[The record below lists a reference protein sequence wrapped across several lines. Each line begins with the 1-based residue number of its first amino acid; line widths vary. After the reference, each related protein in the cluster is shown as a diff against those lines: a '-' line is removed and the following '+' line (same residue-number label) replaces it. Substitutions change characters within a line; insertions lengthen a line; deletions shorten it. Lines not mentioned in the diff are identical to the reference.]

1 MTLRSPLFASLLLAL
16 PLLALSSPS
25 AAGRRAGRGEA
36 ELMAA
41 PPVLPAMV
49 ADVYGQGD
57 YSPQDPVLAL
67 ALASAGLTADEALS
81 GAAASLALDGAAAT
95 SSGPITWAARRAGFP
110 GNIRALAIGRSRTPR
125 PPASVQELLA
135 QGRREGLRVGLA
147 RARQDQDD
155 VWVVLLAAPVELP
168 TFPRQY
174 LPGESLDL
182 ALPAGTSWRL
192 VDPDGQVLG
201 GQGPI
206 ELPLELSGEWLLAL
220 EPERGEALSLPLFVG
235 EEMPPARLLH
245 RHDLVLRGAEEA
257 TVLATELL
265 QELRREAGL
274 AALDPDPTLEL
285 LMRQPAEA
293 ALRGELAPSAV
304 RERLRAGGFRGALYV
319 LRCEGETVVGCLE
332 ASWDSVEGRAGL
344 LDPELSVATVRAAV
358 TGGRVR
364 LLLVLAGD

>member
-1 MTLRSPLFASLLLAL
+1 MRHWSSSLPAVLLLVF
-16 PLLALSSPS
+16 STSS

-49 ADVYGQGD
+49 AEVYGQGD
-57 YSPQDPVLAL
+57 YSPSDPVLAL
-67 ALASAGLTADEALS
+67 ALASAGATADEALS
-81 GAAASLALDGAAAT
+81 GAAATVALDGSAAT
-95 SSGPITWAARRAGFP
+95 SSGPIAWAARRAGVP
-110 GNIRALAIGRSRTPR
+110 GNIRALAIGRSRAPR

-135 QGRREGLRVGLA
+135 QGVRDGMRIGLA
-147 RARQDQDD
+147 RARQDQED

-182 ALPAGTSWRL
+182 ALPAGTRWRL
-192 VDPDGQVLG
+192 VDPDGQALG
-201 GQGPI
+201 GQGPVDH
-206 ELPLELSGEWLLAL
+206 PLDVAGEWLLYL
-220 EPERGEALSLPLFVG
+220 EPEGGEALSLPLFVG
-235 EEMPPARLLH
+235 EEMPPARLFH

-274 AALDPDPTLEL
+274 TALEPDPTLEL

-293 ALRGELAPSAV
+293 ALGGEISPSAV

-319 LRCEGETVVGCLE
+319 LRCEGQTVAGCLE
-332 ASWDSVEGRAGL
+332 ASWDSVEGRVGL
-344 LDPELSVATVRAAV
+344 LDPDLSVATVRASLAE
-358 TGGRVR
+358 GRVR
-364 LLLVLAGD
+364 LLMVLAGD